1 MALMT
6 DEELKQ
12 IVKEI
17 NGQEENNRRILMK
30 RRHDIFKDGG
40 RKFLIEQIT
49 REFGKEALDE
59 MRLAPVNLL
68 KKIVSKRSRVY
79 KKAPTRKTT
88 NPKDQALV
96 DYYVEELDLNVLMQ
110 KVNRYYN
117 LFSNCTI
124 YTRPGPDGLESVVV
138 PPYLYSVKANSLNQS
153 KIDAFVYS
161 AFVRG
166 DSMTPL
172 EGVPPASGQENF
184 SLQKGFKSSGDKI
197 ASNEIDTDQEANQ
210 HIYWS
215 DVEHF
220 TLDKDGNKLLLN
232 PKMGTEQW
240 LNPIM
245 RKPVVNVTKDRDNES
260 WATQGED
267 IIDLTMAIQL
277 GWSDLLTISKHQGFS
292 LLTVVSEEE
301 PKKINVGINRAVWL
315 RAKPDGVT
323 PSISYVQAQSPLD
336 QYKNLL
342 MDLLGLLLT
351 TNEMDPNSIGGSGS
365 TQSFTSGF
373 HALIAMSDN
382 LEAIESDKPAM
393 MAAELDQ
400 WDVIQKWHNYLYD
413 VGALDEDAKVLGK
426 FSEEFEIQIIYAD
439 AKPLQSE
446 QEQVALIKDL
456 RAEGLITRADA
467 LKKLNPEMTDD
478 QVIEKLKQIDAE
490 SEGQLQQAMSA
501 MPKELPEE
509 NNQKQNE
516 VASMM
521 GENGEEG

>member
-1 MALMT
+1 MAMMT

-12 IVKEI
+12 IIKEI
-17 NGQEENNRRILMK
+17 NGQEENNRRVLMK

-68 KKIVSKRSRVY
+68 KKIIAKRSRVY
-79 KKAPTRKTT
+79 KKPPTRKTT
-88 NPKDQALV
+88 NPKDQVLV
-96 DYYVEELDLNVLMQ
+96 DYYVNALDLNVLMQ

-124 YTRPGPDGLESVVV
+124 YTRPGFGGLEAIVV
-138 PPYLYSVKANSLNQS
+138 PPYLYSLKANALNQS

-166 DSMTPL
+166 DAMTPV
-172 EGVPPASGQENF
+172 EGVPAASGQENF
-184 SLQKGFKSSGDKI
+184 SLQKGFKSKGDLVS
-197 ASNEIDTDQEANQ
+197 SNEINTDQEANQ
-210 HIYWS
+210 YLYWS
-215 DVEHF
+215 DTEHF
-220 TLDKDGNKLLLN
+220 TLDKDGNKIALN
-232 PKMGTEQW
+232 PNMGPEQW

-245 RKPVVNVTKDRDNES
+245 RMPVVNVTKDRDNEA

-267 IIDLTMAIQL
+267 VIDLTMAIQL

-301 PKKINVGINRAVWL
+301 PKKIAVGINRAVWL

-365 TQSFTSGF
+365 TQNFTSGF

-382 LEAIESDKPAM
+382 LEAIESDKPTL

-413 VGALDEDAKVLGK
+413 IGALDEDAKALGK
-426 FSEEFEIQIIYAD
+426 FSEEFELQIIYAD

-478 QVIEKLKQIDAE
+478 QVLEKIKQIDEE
-490 SEGQLQQAMSA
+490 SKGQMTQVMQSMQ
-501 MPKELPEE
+501 KELPEE
-509 NNQKQNE
+509 ENPKQEE
-516 VASMM
+516 VAAMM
-521 GENGEEG
+521 GANGEES